1 MFKNIKPYVL
11 AMSVVCALS
20 VMTSVNLSQAAE
32 KKTVY
37 VSSNGSADNSG
48 LKESEP
54 TTFAKAYAQIGDIDT
69 IMVMDDMTY
78 EEPPA
83 HSGMLTIKGNTAG
96 VDITLPTHMNLRGDL
111 TVSNVNLTRGDKDY
125 HIYANGHSL
134 VVAEDVTSSQKFI
147 AFGGTNGKAYTGDT
161 DIKLLGGTYDW
172 VCGGSSNAVVNGNSN
187 IEVGGNANIGGS
199 TENGCIIYGGG
210 NNFTVTGE
218 INVTLSGN
226 AVCQYLFGGSRM
238 KGTDEQSPEKINV
251 NIAGGKAMNIYGGTQ
266 SDEMNGCDVNVKM
279 TGGSVEGIF
288 GGSNGASLVG
298 NVNIDLLG
306 GKITRRVYTGCYND
320 TNSSFSS
327 NFKTDY
333 RVEGTTTLR
342 IYPTISTSD
351 IASGSDL
358 DKGVF
363 AGSRYSSA
371 FNDEANTIIFLDG
384 CYNTYKDKIKHNS
397 LGGFEDYVVS
407 ATAGGDVQGTNEGGK
422 IYIVSEAGKFAT
434 MNGVGE
440 YETATVSLTN
450 SGATVNTVNFADYNF
465 KTHDMKTTANVSGIT
480 VNAQITANNN
490 GETLYSEPMAI
501 VAVFDGSG
509 RLVATDLIKNISG
522 PLGDY
527 TFELPFG
534 LEREKEYT
542 VKLMLWSDDENI
554 YPLSESNVKTV
565 KVGEK
570 TALKQLMER
579 YKGDYSAVITA
590 DKID

>member
-1 MFKNIKPYVL
+1 MFKSKKPYALVL
-11 AMSVVCALS
+11 SFISVLS
-20 VMTSVNLSQAAE
+20 CISTLQTTQAAE
-32 KKTVY
+32 KKIVY
-37 VSSNGSADNSG
+37 VSSGGSADNSG
-48 LKESEP
+48 LKASEP
-54 TTFAKAYAQIGDIDT
+54 TTFAKAYADIADIDT

-83 HSGMLTIKGNTAG
+83 HSGMLTIKGNTDG
-96 VDITLPTHMNLRGDL
+96 VDITLSNALNLRGDL
-111 TVSNVNLTRGDKDY
+111 TVSNVNIIRGGDNY

-134 VVAEDVTSSQKFI
+134 VMAEDVTSSQRLI
-147 AFGGTNGKAYTGDT
+147 AFGGTSGKAYTGDT
-161 DIKLLGGTYDW
+161 NIKILGGTYDW
-172 VCGGSSNAVVNGNSN
+172 VCGGSSNAVVYGNAN
-187 IEVGGNANIGGS
+187 IEFGGNANIGDSIG
-199 TENGCIIYGGG
+199 NGCIVYGGG

-218 INVTLSGN
+218 INITLSGN

-238 KGTDEQSPEKINV
+238 KGTDGQSPKKINV
-251 NIAGGKAMNIYGGTQ
+251 NISGGKAMNIYGGTQ
-266 SDEMNGCDVNVKM
+266 NDEMNGCDINVKM

-298 NVNIDLLG
+298 NVNIDILG
-306 GKITRRVYTGCYND
+306 GKITRRVYTGCYNA
-320 TNSSFSS
+320 TNSSYSS
-327 NFKTDY
+327 TFKTDY
-333 RVEGTTTLR
+333 RVKGTTTLR
-342 IYPTISTSD
+342 IYPTVSTSNLL
-351 IASGSDL
+351 SGSDL
-358 DKGVF
+358 DKGLF

-371 FNDEANTIIFLDG
+371 FGDETNTIIFLDG
-384 CYNTYKDKIKHNS
+384 CYSTYKDKINHNS
-397 LGGFEDYVVS
+397 WGGFEDYVVS
-407 ATAGGDVQGTNEGGK
+407 ATAGGDVQGTAEGGT
-422 IYIVSEAGKFAT
+422 IYIVSEPGKFAT
-434 MNGVGE
+434 VNGNGE
-440 YETATVSLTN
+440 YETAVASLTN
-450 SGATVNTVNFADYNF
+450 SGTTVNTVNFVEYNF

-490 GETLYSEPMAI
+490 GETVYSSPMAI

-527 TFELPFG
+527 TFELPFK

-542 VKLMLWSDDENI
+542 VKLMLWSDDEYI

-579 YKGDYSAVITA
+579 FKVDYSAVITA